1 MSFIPIIFSENKH
14 FIEALYNVSLLDVIH
29 GRVNNV
35 GKGQLLIDER
45 SNQISLGLWI
55 CYLDEIG
62 GKMLTGHTGKIFQSF
77 VKNVSFRTFS

>member
-45 SNQISLGLWI
+45 SN
-55 CYLDEIG
+55 
-62 GKMLTGHTGKIFQSF
+62 
-77 VKNVSFRTFS
+77 